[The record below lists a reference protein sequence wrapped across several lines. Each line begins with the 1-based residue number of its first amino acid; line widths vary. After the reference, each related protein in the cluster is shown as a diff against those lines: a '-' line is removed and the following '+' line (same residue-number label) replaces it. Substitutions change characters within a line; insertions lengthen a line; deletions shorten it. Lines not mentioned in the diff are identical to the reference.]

1 LIYSSDSGSSNA
13 AFDKPAAGTH
23 NVAIIFIKHNS
34 WGDTVKA
41 YTPNEGGNMEG
52 SARTWTAG
60 DSNEMYKLRRS
71 SSGKWEIFDDTMG
84 SIAYTS
90 DNTCDDPWDAT
101 WGTNWDNVYTV
112 KP

>member
-41 YTPNEGGNMEG
+41 YTPDQGGSMTG
-52 SARTWTAG
+52 SDRTWTAG
-60 DSNEMYKLRRS
+60 DSQEQYTLRR
-71 SSGKWEIFDDTMG
+71 
-84 SIAYTS
+84 A
-90 DNTCDDPWDAT
+90 
-101 WGTNWDNVYTV
+101 GTGEW
-112 KP
+112 